1 MKQEYDFSKAVR
13 GRFFREGAELQL
25 PISSDRDSNTHQ
37 RPNLFDYATSELS
50 QDAVICWL
58 VACAA
63 EGTGDIQECGRAFV
77 RALFRAGVSNGI
89 EGVPVLGANGKPRD
103 PYDGP
108 CDVSD
113 VSSPT
118 PQYCRID
125 VYFQAKVDGKTVS
138 FIIEDKKD
146 SRDHSNQLARYLEVV
161 IREKKKKEL
170 IKPIYFKTGYMF
182 SDERKAVKQNNYS
195 VFKAEDMAKFLG
207 SQDVTQENEILRQYA
222 EYLACQMKMRADA
235 QENWDLNQDHVQ
247 WEFML
252 KLRDRLGNAADEWQ
266 PFVPDELSGF
276 PPNSDWLWRG
286 LGRGTSSGRPWTQY
300 WFAKYLFWRL
310 DREMPLR
317 LMIYLSNAGKSVEES
332 NGMMREYRNCFDRA
346 LQEEKLSDGGTR
358 RVKGNECTVGS
369 VETAK
374 FQGMTVNKFLDRV
387 KRVHIRFLDMIS
399 AKVEL
404 MKRLWCEVDSAL
416 KEEIRDLPS
425 KSEELSDVSEE
436 TIKGFKDHGLYYP
449 FGSRAAS
456 LGVVQEEGRI
466 FFGVYYD
473 KNQDEHLEL
482 EAALKAALKD
492 VPGGDKPTNE
502 WLWWAWADGDLE
514 SYAERIAQGVKPVW
528 EAIKRAGLD
537 R

>member
-1 MKQEYDFSKAVR
+1 
-13 GRFFREGAELQL
+13 
-25 PISSDRDSNTHQ
+25 
-37 RPNLFDYATSELS
+37 
-50 QDAVICWL
+50 
-58 VACAA
+58 
-63 EGTGDIQECGRAFV
+63 
-77 RALFRAGVSNGI
+77 
-89 EGVPVLGANGKPRD
+89 
-103 PYDGP
+103 
-108 CDVSD
+108 
-113 VSSPT
+113 
-118 PQYCRID
+118 
-125 VYFQAKVDGKTVS
+125 
-138 FIIEDKKD
+138 
-146 SRDHSNQLARYLEVV
+146 
-161 IREKKKKEL
+161 
-170 IKPIYFKTGYMF
+170 
-182 SDERKAVKQNNYS
+182 
-195 VFKAEDMAKFLG
+195 
-207 SQDVTQENEILRQYA
+207 
-222 EYLACQMKMRADA
+222 
-235 QENWDLNQDHVQ
+235 
-247 WEFML
+247 
-252 KLRDRLGNAADEWQ
+252 
-266 PFVPDELSGF
+266 
-276 PPNSDWLWRG
+276 
-286 LGRGTSSGRPWTQY
+286 
-300 WFAKYLFWRL
+300 
-310 DREMPLR
+310 
-317 LMIYLSNAGKSVEES
+317 
-332 NGMMREYRNCFDRA
+332 MMREYRNCFDRA

>member
-1 MKQEYDFSKAVR
+1 MS
-13 GRFFREGAELQL
+13 
-25 PISSDRDSNTHQ
+25 I
-37 RPNLFDYATSELS
+37 PNIFNYATKELS

-63 EGTGDIQECGRAFV
+63 EATGDLQKCGLEFV
-77 RALFRAGVSNGI
+77 RTLFRARQVGSDGGVS
-89 EGVPVLGANGKPRD
+89 VLGPNGELTD
-103 PYDGP
+103 PHDGP
-108 CDVSD
+108 CNVNDVSC
-113 VSSPT
+113 PR
-118 PQYCRID
+118 PQYDRID

-146 SRDHSNQLARYLEVV
+146 GSTDSAQLARHIKVV
-161 IREKKKKEL
+161 IGDKEKEDL

-182 SDERKAVKQNNYS
+182 SDEREVVEENKYS
-195 VFKAEDMAKFLG
+195 VFKAEDMASFLDG
-207 SQDVTQENEILRQYA
+207 QAVTRENEILRQYA
-222 EYLACQMKMRADA
+222 EYLAAFMETRIKA
-235 QENWDLNQDHVQ
+235 QEKWDLNQDHVQ

-252 KLRDRLGNAADEWQ
+252 KLRDRLGDAVGEWQ
-266 PFVPDELSGF
+266 PFIPDESSGF
-276 PPNSDWLWRG
+276 PDWTWGG
-286 LGRGTSSGRPWTQY
+286 LGKDKNRDGSSWTQY
-300 WFAKYLFWRL
+300 WFAQHLFWRL
-310 DREMPLR
+310 DSGMPLR
-317 LMIYLSNAGKSVEES
+317 LRISLQDAGRSVEES
-332 NGMMREYRNCFDRA
+332 DGMLGEYRNCFDRT
-346 LQEEKLSDGGTR
+346 LQEEGLRTGGAYIKR
-358 RVKGNECTVGS
+358 GSECTVGS
-369 VETAK
+369 VETDN
-374 FQGMTVNKFLDRV
+374 FQGMTVSEFLDRV
-387 KRVHIRFLDMIS
+387 TRVHIRFLDMIS
-399 AKVEL
+399 VKVEL

-473 KNQDEHLEL
+473 KNKDENREL
-482 EAALKAALKD
+482 EAALKAVLED

-514 SYAERIAQGVKPVW
+514 SYTERITQGLKPVW